1 MIKENKSSIH
11 PPFDLES
18 YIVTE
23 VKGTQVTGNSQT
35 RRKGKEKEKVSDKIG
50 KGKTSAPANGD
61 QLKKTLT
68 QISSWVPNRK
78 LCSTTNF

>member
-1 MIKENKSSIH
+1 MKAAENIAKLYRDDRKKNIFCTSA
-11 PPFDLES
+11 
-18 YIVTE
+18 
-23 VKGTQVTGNSQT
+23 GNSQT